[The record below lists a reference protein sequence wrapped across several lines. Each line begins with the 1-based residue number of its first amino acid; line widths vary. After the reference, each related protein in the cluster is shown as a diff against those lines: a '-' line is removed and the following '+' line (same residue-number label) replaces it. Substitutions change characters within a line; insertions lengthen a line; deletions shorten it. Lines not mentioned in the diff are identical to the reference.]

1 MKKYS
6 YFLLLVIGIL
16 FCSAWTGSSGMAAD
30 AGEQA
35 FVIEAQVYPSNAPTY
50 DVLVTIENMGEDWEG
65 MARLTLRDS
74 YGSIDNCSYDTAL
87 SLPQG
92 SKKQF
97 TVRIPKNSMS
107 RTDGIVLIEL
117 FDNKSKKTTEKSFN
131 RLLQGGTDALVMGIL
146 SDKYS
151 SLTFMDMGGNEV
163 YYGSRTYPVKLM
175 ELNQDSLIGTLSA
188 LNFLVIDNYNTSVLS
203 DDAVKEI
210 QKWTDDGGILLIGTG
225 SFAQDTLHAFDYL
238 DIDCVT
244 VYPPGDSPKMDDAYV
259 DIAKLHMADLLQK
272 SDDFRIA
279 YGTLARIC
287 PQGDGAVGIVPY
299 ALTELGSLDVKDYSD
314 EELDAE
320 ASDSG
325 VEEFLSSLLN
335 DLGNSASGSNIN
347 QKQSYYNFYPGS
359 NSDYIFHSLFE
370 LFGNG
375 SARLHFGRLKIIV
388 MIYVV
393 FVGPVLYLILRL
405 AKKRDYYW
413 WTVPVSAVVGILLV
427 YWAGR
432 GFEVVSTRVYSVTVE
447 NLSDEGEV
455 ISYLHCYDANHSE
468 WDLALAEG
476 YQYAGLARDNY
487 YGIDNPYYYHT
498 RQEGDRLSF
507 GADPNTS
514 FEDCFF
520 QAGGVMQA
528 GSGSI
533 VGDVS
538 YKNTWDIMGTVA
550 NNTNQ
555 DFAYFA
561 VIADDKM
568 FLYKNLPAGAVCD
581 LSKTEAIYD
590 TDGSGDVLRDYMY
603 DHIREVCNTKERT
616 DIDTL
621 AALGMGICAAYPQ
634 GGSNRTIIIGVTD
647 NWNKTVDDS
656 CSEAAYGCL
665 YAVQ

>member
-16 FCSAWTGSSGMAAD
+16 LCSAWAGSSGMAAG
-30 AGEQA
+30 AGEQV
-35 FVIEAQVYPSNAPTY
+35 FGIEAQVYPSNAPTY

-175 ELNQDSLIGTLSA
+175 ELNQDSLIGALSA

-203 DDAVKEI
+203 DDVVKEI
-210 QKWTDDGGILLIGTG
+210 EKWTDDGGILLIGTG

-550 NNTNQ
+550 NNTSQ

-634 GGSNRTIIIGVTD
+634 IGSNRTIIIGVTD

>member
-16 FCSAWTGSSGMAAD
+16 LCSAWAGSSGMAAG

-210 QKWTDDGGILLIGTG
+210 EKWTDDGGILLIGTG

>member
-1 MKKYS
+1 
-6 YFLLLVIGIL
+6 
-16 FCSAWTGSSGMAAD
+16 MAAG

-210 QKWTDDGGILLIGTG
+210 EKWTDDGGILLIGTG

>member
-568 FLYKNLPAGAVCD
+568 FLYKNLPAGAVCG

>member
-16 FCSAWTGSSGMAAD
+16 LCSAWAGSSGMAAG

-87 SLPQG
+87 TLPQG

-163 YYGSRTYPVKLM
+163 YYGSHTYPVKLM
-175 ELNQDSLIGTLSA
+175 ELNQDSLIGALSA

-210 QKWTDDGGILLIGTG
+210 EKWTDDGGILLIGTG
-225 SFAQDTLHAFDYL
+225 SFAQDTLNAFDYL

>member
-16 FCSAWTGSSGMAAD
+16 LCSAWAGSSGMAAG

-175 ELNQDSLIGTLSA
+175 ELNQDSLIGALSA

-210 QKWTDDGGILLIGTG
+210 EKWTDDGGILLIGTG

-432 GFEVVSTRVYSVTVE
+432 GFEVVSTRVYSVTME

-550 NNTNQ
+550 NNTSQ

-568 FLYKNLPAGAVCD
+568 HLYKNLPAGAVCD

-634 GGSNRTIIIGVTD
+634 IGSNRTIIIGVTD

>member
-16 FCSAWTGSSGMAAD
+16 LCSAWAGSSGMAAG
-30 AGEQA
+30 AGEQV
-35 FVIEAQVYPSNAPTY
+35 FGIEAQVYPSNAPTY

-210 QKWTDDGGILLIGTG
+210 EKWTDDGGILLIGTG
-225 SFAQDTLHAFDYL
+225 SFAQDTLNAFDYL

-634 GGSNRTIIIGVTD
+634 IGSNRTIIIGVTD

>member
-16 FCSAWTGSSGMAAD
+16 LCSAWAGSSGMAAGT
-30 AGEQA
+30 GEQA
-35 FVIEAQVYPSNAPTY
+35 FVIEAQVYPSNTPTY
-50 DVLVTIENMGEDWEG
+50 DVLVTIENTGEDWEG
-65 MARLTLRDS
+65 VARLTLRDS
-74 YGSIDNCSYDTAL
+74 YGSMDNCSYDTVL

-117 FDNKSKKTTEKSFN
+117 FDNKSKKTAEKSFN

-175 ELNQDSLIGTLSA
+175 ELNQDSLKGALSA
-188 LNFLVIDNYNTSVLS
+188 LNFLVIDNYDTNVLA
-203 DDAVKEI
+203 DDVVKEI
-210 QKWTDDGGILLIGTG
+210 EKWTDDGGMLLIGTG
-225 SFAQDTLHAFDYL
+225 SFAQDTLNAFDYL

-244 VYPPGDSPKMDDAYV
+244 VYPPGDSPKTEDAYV
-259 DIAKLHMADLLQK
+259 DIAKLHMADLLLK
-272 SDDFRIA
+272 TDDFRTA
-279 YGTLARIC
+279 YGTLARIR

-314 EELDAE
+314 EEPDAG
-320 ASDSG
+320 ASDGG
-325 VEEFLSSLLN
+325 VEEFVSSLLN
-335 DLGNSASGSNIN
+335 DLANSSNGNIS
-347 QKQSYYNFYPGS
+347 QKQSYYSSYPG
-359 NSDYIFHSLFE
+359 NSDYMFHSLFE

-375 SARLHFGRLKIIV
+375 SARLHFGGLKIIV
-388 MIYVV
+388 MVYVV

-432 GFEVVSTRVYSVTVE
+432 GFEVVNTRVYSVTME
-447 NLSDEGEV
+447 NLSDEGAY
-455 ISYLHCYDANHSE
+455 ITYLHCYDARHSE
-468 WDLALAEG
+468 WDLGLAEG
-476 YQYAGLARDNY
+476 YQYAGLAWDNY
-487 YGIDNPYYYHT
+487 YGIDSPYYYHT

-520 QAGGVMQA
+520 QAGGVMPA

-538 YKNTWDIMGTVA
+538 YKNAWDIMGTVA

-561 VIADDKM
+561 VIADDRM

-581 LSKTEAIYD
+581 LEKTEAIYD

-603 DHIREVCNTKERT
+603 EHIREVCNTKERT

-621 AALGMGICAAYPQ
+621 TALGMGICTAYVQ
-634 GGSNRTIIIGVTD
+634 GGPNRTVIIGVTD